1 MCLAVGSDNICN
13 CYFGDDASKIVT
25 DQVEISRYGRR
36 EFDFLCLRYGNREYV
51 AICIAYEAHWRAD
64 MKL

>member
-13 CYFGDDASKIVT
+13 CYFGDKTQARSS
-25 DQVEISRYGRR
+25 QVEISRYSRR

-51 AICIAYEAHWRAD
+51 AICIVYEAHWRAD